1 MNSIQLENTLKNILT
16 LYQYMREGGDNGI
29 ARFKQDTEVLN
40 FLIRLFHITELDSEE
55 IIPLWVDYLNRGVLN
70 VDVALRVA
78 RKRVALSKA

>member
-29 ARFKQDTEVLN
+29 ARFKQDMEVLD

>member
-55 IIPLWVDYLNRGVLN
+55 IILLWVDYLNRGVLN

-78 RKRVALSKA
+78 RKRVASY

>member
-16 LYQYMREGGDNGI
+16 LYQYMRDGGDNGI

-55 IIPLWVDYLNRGVLN
+55 IIPLWVEYLNKGNLN
-70 VDVALRVA
+70 IAGALHSA
-78 RKRVALSKA
+78 RKRIASY